1 MFNNK
6 IHLKTIHK
14 RYLADTATPVT
25 MYLKVRDHYK
35 NPVLLESNDFA
46 SAESSFSYIGLEPVA
61 RFMVQKQH

>member
-1 MFNNK
+1 MAFNNK
-6 IHLKTIHK
+6 IHLKTLHK

-46 SAESSFSYIGLEPVA
+46 GVFRQYLIA
-61 RFMVQKQH
+61 RNRQY